1 MTLDPAALLA
11 ERTAAARAQEQAL
24 RAAIEATQD
33 ARSLTFT
40 DDEHDPEGST
50 ASLDQ
55 ARDTALLVQV
65 TRTLAELEAAQA
77 RLAAGT
83 YGLCER
89 CGRPIAEE
97 RLAARPEAR
106 FCITCAARPGRP

>member
-1 MTLDPAALLA
+1 M
-11 ERTAAARAQEQAL
+11 
-24 RAAIEATQD
+24 
-33 ARSLTFT
+33 
-40 DDEHDPEGST
+40 
-50 ASLDQ
+50 
-55 ARDTALLVQV
+55 
-65 TRTLAELEAAQA
+65 EAAQA